1 MKAFCTDQIPNPVIV
16 YDSDW
21 KIHKINTSA
30 LLLLGYS
37 QAEDLYG
44 KSIHYICSEK
54 EHNNT
59 DNLQSLINE
68 STGLSSAKKIEHIN
82 KEGNCIELFS
92 HFIKVDDGED
102 PGTFYYIESGF
113 FYHDVF
119 QPDISKQQKKLDYWK
134 ILADNVPGLRV
145 ILVDKNLDIHCSIGH
160 EENTEVIT
168 GQDNGLINLIS
179 KLPREFIV
187 VFRPLFKIVFE
198 GTSVSREF
206 TYLNDHYA
214 VSLTPLSDQHK
225 NPLCIIV
232 IQNITETK
240 LVEKKLLLS
249 KEEAEDANEAKSNF
263 IAKMSHEIRT
273 PLNAIIGFSD
283 QLKRTRLTKKQ
294 SHFLDIVNN
303 SSKHLLSTIDDI
315 LVLSK
320 VESGQIEV
328 DDIPFKVASVLKAVN
343 NILSH
348 KILKKNLEFDIHC
361 NISDDGVLQGDPAK
375 LRQILINLVNNSIK
389 FTHKGKI
396 SLSCSTISN
405 TSRNHIIRFDISDSG
420 IGIPPDE
427 LQAIFDPFYQVDN
440 SPGRSYFGSGLGLTI
455 CKELVESL
463 GGEISVT
470 STSGVG
476 STFSFTLSFKKSTE
490 AFFEHQDLSPLVQ
503 QDLLKGI
510 NILFVDDDPV
520 NQMLGKVIL
529 TKYKV
534 RVTFAKTGQEAI
546 KRFKPGCFNLVL
558 LDINLPGTSG
568 IDVAKKIRE
577 IEENFKIT
585 GPAKIIAMTA
595 NVLKK
600 HIDQYLKAGMDDV
613 ILKPFTEDELY
624 QKIVTHTQASLN
636 GDINNHHEN
645 SYNYLSEEYN
655 LEQLLR
661 TTKGDKEF
669 TLLMLNTFIDNTT
682 LLLEKVKSDLDRN
695 DYLSIAESIHQLL
708 PSVEQLS
715 FRNTTN
721 LLRRI
726 ERRYLRKKAF
736 TNDPKLIEKAI
747 KEIAFCIE
755 SIRKVR
761 DEMK

>member
-1 MKAFCTDQIPNPVIV
+1 MKAFCADQLPNPVIV

-21 KIHKINTSA
+21 KILKINTSA
-30 LLLLGYS
+30 LILLGYS

-44 KSIHYICSEK
+44 KSIHYILSENV
-54 EHNNT
+54 HRNT
-59 DNLQSLINE
+59 DNLQSLIDE
-68 STGLSSAKKIEHIN
+68 STGSSPPKKIEHIS
-82 KEGNCIELFS
+82 KDGKCIELLSQFR
-92 HFIKVDDGED
+92 KVSDNEV

-113 FYHDVF
+113 FYYDVLQHD
-119 QPDISKQQKKLDYWK
+119 IRKQQKKLDYWK

-145 ILVDKNLDIHCSIGH
+145 ILVDNNLDIHCSIGQ
-160 EENTEVIT
+160 EETTQVI
-168 GQDNGLINLIS
+168 GGPDNGLINLIS
-179 KLPREFIV
+179 QLPPEFIA
-187 VFRPLFKIVFE
+187 VFRPLLKIVFE

-240 LVEKKLLLS
+240 LAEKKLLLS

-294 SHFLDIVNN
+294 SDFLDIVNN

-328 DDIPFKVASVLKAVN
+328 DDIPFKVAGVIKAVKD
-343 NILSH
+343 ILGH
-348 KILKKNLEFDIHC
+348 RILKKDLEFDTHC
-361 NISDDGVLQGDPAK
+361 NISDDDVLRGDPAK
-375 LRQILINLVNNSIK
+375 LRQILINLVSNSVK
-389 FTHKGKI
+389 FTHTGKI
-396 SLSCSTISN
+396 SLSCSTIKN
-405 TSRNHIIRFDISDSG
+405 TSRSHIIRFTVSDSG
-420 IGIPPDE
+420 IGIPPE
-427 LQAIFDPFYQVDN
+427 KLQAIFDPFYQADN
-440 SPGRSYFGSGLGLTI
+440 SIGRSYFGSGLGLTI
-455 CKELVESL
+455 CKELAESL
-463 GGEISVT
+463 GGEIKVSSVP
-470 STSGVG
+470 GKG
-476 STFSFTLSFKKSTE
+476 SEFSFTLSFKKSSE
-490 AFFEHQDLSPLVQ
+490 PYIDHQAVSPLIHK
-503 QDLLKGI
+503 DLFKSI

-529 TKYKV
+529 NKYKA

-546 KRFKPGCFNLVL
+546 KLFKPGCFKLVL

-568 IDVAKKIRE
+568 IDVAKQIRK
-577 IEENFKIT
+577 IEENFNIT
-585 GPAKIIAMTA
+585 DPAKIIAMTA

-613 ILKPFTEDELY
+613 ILKPFTEDDLY
-624 QKIVTHTQASLN
+624 KKIVTHTHLSLN
-636 GDINNHHEN
+636 GDVNNNHKA
-645 SYNYLSEEYN
+645 SYNYMSDQYN
-655 LEQLLR
+655 LEELLR

-669 TLLMLNTFIDNTT
+669 TVLMLNTFIDNATI
-682 LLLEKVKSDLDRN
+682 LLEKVRSDLERN

-721 LLRRI
+721 LLRKI
-726 ERRYLRKKAF
+726 ERRYLRKKDF
-736 TNDPKLIEKAI
+736 TNDPKLIERAI
-747 KEIAFCIE
+747 KEIAFCIG
-755 SIRKVR
+755 SIQEVR
-761 DEMK
+761 DEIK